1 MPKVSIYLPDP
12 LYDAVRKHDI
22 PVSAV
27 TQQALE
33 EAVRHR
39 VNAEWIARV
48 RSREP
53 RVHSR
58 VDTSALLDEVRTE
71 FGT

>member
-22 PVSAV
+22 AVSAV

-33 EAVRHR
+33 AEVRR
-39 VNAEWIARV
+39 QANAEWVQRV
-48 RSREP
+48 KAREP
-53 RVHSR
+53 RVDR
-58 VDTSALLDEVRTE
+58 RIDTSALLDDVREE

>member
-22 PVSAV
+22 AVSAV

-33 EAVRHR
+33 AEVRR
-39 VNAEWIARV
+39 QANAEWVQRV
-48 RSREP
+48 RARQP
-53 RVHSR
+53 RVDR
-58 VDTSALLDEVRTE
+58 RIDTSALLDDVREE